1 MLAKLVILEKGGGG
15 GDSDL
20 FLTKVQE
27 LILISSCVILPSVST
42 EQTHLLGRFFFF
54 QRDKFAKC
62 KHSQKLFFQT

>member
-27 LILISSCVILPSVST
+27 LILIFSCVILPSVST
-42 EQTHLLGRFFFF
+42 E
-54 QRDKFAKC
+54 
-62 KHSQKLFFQT
+62 